1 MDKQKVMQVSAEEPP
16 GPGLYYIY
24 FTAYGEISVIITIVT
39 IYVSTINYQ

>member
-16 GPGLYYIY
+16 GPGLYY
-24 FTAYGEISVIITIVT
+24 FTAYGEISVITTIVT